1 MSEPTS
7 LADGAHVTSAAD
19 ADTASQRAARY
30 WVLRS
35 LWRSRTGTAGAIIIA
50 LVLFVT
56 AFGPSIAPH
65 DPTERNLRTRFA
77 PPGHTDAN
85 GTFLLGTDQLGRDIL
100 SRIIAGTRISVMIG
114 VFSVIIAGVVG
125 VAYGLTAGFFG
136 GWVDDVLMRFA
147 DAFLAIPF
155 IVLVVAAA
163 GVLGPSLLTLILILG
178 LTRWVTYARITR
190 GETLAVREREYV
202 TAARALGQSDSMIM
216 IRHVLPNVS
225 GSILVLATLM
235 IATAVLAESALSFL
249 GLGVQP
255 PAITWGLILADGRQ
269 YIGSAWWMTTF
280 PGIAITITVL
290 GVVFIG
296 DWLRDVL
303 DPRLKGR

>member
-216 IRHVLPNVS
+216 IRTS
-225 GSILVLATLM
+225 
-235 IATAVLAESALSFL
+235 ER
-249 GLGVQP
+249 LGV
-255 PAITWGLILADGRQ
+255 
-269 YIGSAWWMTTF
+269 
-280 PGIAITITVL
+280 
-290 GVVFIG
+290 
-296 DWLRDVL
+296 
-303 DPRLKGR
+303 DPRARHAHDRDGGAGRVGALVPRPRRPASGHHVGPHSGRWPPVHRQRVVDDHLSRYRHHDHRPGRRLHRRLAP